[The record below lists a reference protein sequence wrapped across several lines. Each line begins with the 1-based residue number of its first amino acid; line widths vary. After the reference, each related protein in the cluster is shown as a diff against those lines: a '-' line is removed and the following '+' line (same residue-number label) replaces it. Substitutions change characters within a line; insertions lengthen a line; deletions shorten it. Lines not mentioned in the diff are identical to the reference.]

1 MNIHN
6 KKNQNDSTFEDDEYD
21 MDSILAYQKLSVSKK
36 LEYLDEMNDFFSKL
50 TPEKNK
56 KAWLKLKEEGY

>member
-1 MNIHN
+1 MNEDNEI
-6 KKNQNDSTFEDDEYD
+6 NQDNILENEYD
-21 MDSILAYQKLSVSKK
+21 LDSIFAYQKLPVSRK

-56 KAWLKLKEEGY
+56 KAWLKLKEEGF

>member
-1 MNIHN
+1 MNEDN
-6 KKNQNDSTFEDDEYD
+6 KMNQDNLLENEYD
-21 MDSILAYQKLSVSKK
+21 LDSIFAYQKLPVSRK

-56 KAWLKLKEEGY
+56 KAWLKLKEEGF

>member
-1 MNIHN
+1 MNIYN
-6 KKNQNDSTFEDDEYD
+6 EKNPSDNTFEDEYD

>member
-1 MNIHN
+1 MDNN
-6 KKNQNDSTFEDDEYD
+6 AFEDEYD
-21 MDSILAYQKLSVSKK
+21 LDSIFAYQKLSVSKK

-56 KAWLKLKEEGY
+56 KAWLKLKEEGF

>member
-1 MNIHN
+1 MDKNN
-6 KKNQNDSTFEDDEYD
+6 KIVSEFDLEDEYD
-21 MDSILAYQKLSVSKK
+21 LDSILAYRKIPVSKK

-56 KAWLKLKEEGY
+56 KAWLKLKEEGF